1 MAESHGFKAC
11 EVFFSFFS
19 HVSRGGGYPKLLCS
33 YCMTGGR
40 KIAESVADASHLFSG
55 GAGSNVQSHL
65 LKYTIANVFTSAVGW
80 TYASLPP
87 IHSST

>member
-1 MAESHGFKAC
+1 MVSRHVK
-11 EVFFSFFS
+11 SFF
-19 HVSRGGGYPKLLCS
+19 RFFPMLAGRGGYPKQLCN